1 MSLLQVLVL
10 LPAAL
15 GATEDYFAIEGAF
28 GYISQMPDTS
38 VEKQPGPLVDHLAYW
53 SIPGAKLPA
62 DLLLEMADLNAAD
75 FIGQYLPNELEW
87 FPRTNSSVSIQTTYL
102 HTTRCAEGVT
112 GTHVQSQRSVYKK
125 CTGINNIFFL
135 TKTFQLPPPLCL
147 QTCDSDATC
156 VGYTTDA
163 KGEGCW
169 VLGSQ
174 SAAVGPTYW
183 KVGTKNAA
191 VTN

>member
-1 MSLLQVLVL
+1 MALLQVLVL

-15 GATEDYFAIEGAF
+15 GATGDYFAIQGVF
-28 GYISQMPDTS
+28 GYDQLPTTPVD
-38 VEKQPGPLVDHLAYW
+38 KPGALVDHRAYW

-75 FIGQYLPNELEW
+75 FIGQYVPNELEW
-87 FPRTNSSVSIQTTYL
+87 FPRTNSSVSTQTTYL
-102 HTTRCAEGVT
+102 HTTRCAEGVA
-112 GTHVQSQRSVYKK
+112 GTHVQSQRSVYKD
-125 CTGINNIFFL
+125 CTGIHNVFIL

-169 VLGSQ
+169 ILGST
-174 SAAVGPTYW
+174 AGLPGHTYW
-183 KVGTKNAA
+183 KVGIKTATA
-191 VTN
+191 TN